1 MMGPSANKS
10 RQNEENPPADPPLTE
25 PMIVQCLSVSGFE
38 VATEDHVMHFVG
50 WAVTPAFAG
59 DSASQERRIVVRFDM
74 SIDNVRAFR
83 DKVTRAIPLGH

>member
-1 MMGPSANKS
+1 MMDPSADKP

-38 VATEDHVMHFVG
+38 IDIEDHMMHFVG
-50 WAVTPAFAG
+50 WAVTRDG
-59 DSASQERRIVVRFDM
+59 SSQERRIVMRFDM

-83 DKVTRAIPLGH
+83 DKVTKAIPRGH